1 MVVPPFEA
9 TGLNDDIWAEVHRDM
24 VEVAEVL
31 NSMGGKNKC
40 DNSMD
45 KNKIKGDNGIDK
57 NKNHVEHP
65 VPLQGT
71 TARRQCSAGR

>member
-9 TGLNDDIWAEVHRDM
+9 TGLNDDIWAEVHREM

-31 NSMGGKNKC
+31 HSMGDKNK

-45 KNKIKGDNGIDK
+45 KNKNKGDNSIDK
-57 NKNHVEHP
+57 NKN
-65 VPLQGT
+65 Q
-71 TARRQCSAGR
+71 R